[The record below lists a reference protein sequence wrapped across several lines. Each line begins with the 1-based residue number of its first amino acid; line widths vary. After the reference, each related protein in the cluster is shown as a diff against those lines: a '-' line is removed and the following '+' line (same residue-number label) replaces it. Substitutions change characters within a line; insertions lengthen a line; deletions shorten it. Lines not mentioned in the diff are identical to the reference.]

1 MKTMFLTGE
10 IDKFEVIY
18 TNCRSLVSQE
28 TALRTILPLEP
39 TGMETETDEIFNLST
54 KDGKLTL
61 DQKTVDNKIQEFS
74 PDMIYEQ
81 SPDQLIAAIMPLYLS
96 SQILRSMQESV
107 ASEMA
112 ARMMAMESATD
123 NAKKLKKEIN
133 GLLNRARQAIV
144 TQELAELVGA
154 AEALQ

>member
-1 MKTMFLTGE
+1 ML
-10 IDKFEVIY
+10 
-18 TNCRSLVSQE
+18 
-28 TALRTILPLEP
+28 
-39 TGMETETDEIFNLST
+39 
-54 KDGKLTL
+54 
-61 DQKTVDNKIQEFS
+61 
-74 PDMIYEQ
+74 YEQ